1 MENQRTIQNRYV
13 LERKLGVGGLGT
25 VFLAR
30 DYFDSTHSDLSR
42 PVALKFLKDQA
53 TDYIRRKFEQ
63 EKEALCRIR
72 HPFVVEVLDAG
83 VLEEGIPWFAMQYVE
98 GLSLRDAIALY
109 ANARSGL
116 DFPVVGRWIR
126 QLGQALA
133 AAHAVG
139 VFHRDLKPENI
150 ALQQVGESEYQIKI
164 IDFGFAKVE
173 DSLFEGSSSN
183 LISGTP
189 NYMAPEQLFGST
201 TPASDVFTLGAIAYE
216 MLTGATPFPVSGE
229 SLAGKLAELAE
240 RQQRGQF
247 IPPGRLRA
255 DLPPDAD
262 ELIRKSLNFDPAQRP
277 ASADFFG
284 EELERLLWGAAAR
297 TPRPTREAGGV
308 LRPALP
314 RAVENTLVE
323 PGGALPI
330 GSPFY
335 IVRETDRQLLDAVKR
350 RDGIIL
356 IQGARQMGKTSLLAR
371 GLNEARTASVN
382 VVFTDF
388 QVLSAQVLVSAE
400 AFYKE
405 ILALLVDALDLDIDL
420 NAAWRPER
428 GPALNFE
435 RVLRR
440 EILQKLDAPLVWGID
455 EADRL
460 FGGLI
465 ANEVF
470 GLFRSWHNERVVNPD
485 CPWSRLTML
494 ISYATEAHLFIT
506 DLNQSPF
513 NTGTRVY
520 LNDFTPEQVS
530 DLNERYGNPL
540 PDRDRLDR
548 FYRLTGG
555 QPYLTQK
562 GLYELARQRFTPE
575 TLFERAEMEE
585 GPYGEHLR
593 RLALSL
599 RQEPTFIEAI
609 RTVLRG
615 DGVLPQNVFYL
626 LRSSSVLTGDSPA
639 TAGLRCELYRRY
651 LQKIV

>member
-13 LERKLGVGGLGT
+13 LERKLGVGALGV

-30 DYFDSTHSDLSR
+30 DYFDPAHENLSR

-83 VLEEGIPWFAMQYVE
+83 VLEEGVPWFAMQYIA
-98 GLSLRDAIALY
+98 GLSLRDAIVLH
-109 ANARSGL
+109 ARGGAGL
-116 DFPVVGRWIR
+116 DFPLVGRWIR
-126 QLGQALA
+126 QLGQAIS

-139 VFHRDLKPENI
+139 VFHRDLKPENVM
-150 ALQQVGESEYQIKI
+150 LQKVGESEYQIKI

-183 LISGTP
+183 LTSGTP
-189 NYMAPEQLFGST
+189 CYMAPEQLFGNS
-201 TPASDVFTLGAIAYE
+201 TPASDIFTLGTIAYE
-216 MLTGATPFPVSGE
+216 MLTGTPPFPVSSE
-229 SLAGKLAELAE
+229 SLAGRLAEMAE
-240 RQQRGQF
+240 RYQREQF
-247 IPPGRLRA
+247 VPPRGLRP

-262 ELIRKSLNFDPAQRP
+262 ELICRSLSFDPGQRP
-277 ASADFFG
+277 SGADFFG
-284 EELERLLWGAAAR
+284 EELERRLWGSAARHAR
-297 TPRPTREAGGV
+297 TPREARS
-308 LRPALP
+308 LFAAPPKPNEDLI
-314 RAVENTLVE
+314 E
-323 PGGALPI
+323 PGGALAI

-335 IVRETDRQLLDAVKR
+335 IARDTDEALLRAVKR

-371 GLNEARTASVN
+371 GLNQARVESVN

-405 ILALLVDALDLDIDL
+405 ILALLVDALDLDVDPG
-420 NAAWRPER
+420 AAWRPER

-435 RVLRR
+435 RFLKR
-440 EILQKLDAPLVWGID
+440 EILQKLDRPLVWGID

-494 ISYATEAHLFIT
+494 VSYATEAHLFIT

-513 NTGTRVY
+513 NIGTRVY
-520 LNDFTPEQVS
+520 LTDFSLDQVGE
-530 DLNERYGNPL
+530 LNERYGRPL
-540 PDRDRLDR
+540 STSDRLER
-548 FYRLTGG
+548 FFHLTGG
-555 QPYLTQK
+555 QPFLTQK

-575 TLFERAEMEE
+575 ALFERAAMEE
-585 GPYGEHLR
+585 GPFGEHLR

-599 RQEPTFIEAI
+599 RQEPSFVDAVRMVI
-609 RTVLRG
+609 
-615 DGVLPQNVFYL
+615 DGTGIPPQNVFYL
-626 LRSSSVLTGDSPA
+626 LRSSGVLVGDSPTQA
-639 TAGLRCELYRRY
+639 ELRCELYRRY
-651 LQKIV
+651 FQKAL